1 MNGKLLVI
9 LAALFCAAGCTRA
22 EPMNNVTQVSYTS
35 DAGTILP
42 ELQWHEQIVITKS
55 KVSLTRNGRVAD
67 TQINAGSWEIPVDEQ
82 KMQAL
87 FEQLAT
93 VDCAT
98 IKRVAPDDVPDG
110 GGTESYTIAYARGKA
125 CSLVYDP
132 GTTYT
137 NGESLVKP
145 IKLFI
150 QSLILPTDAASRYVL
165 PSP

>member
-1 MNGKLLVI
+1 M
-9 LAALFCAAGCTRA
+9 
-22 EPMNNVTQVSYTS
+22 
-35 DAGTILP
+35 P

-67 TQINAGSWEIPVDEQ
+67 TQINAGSWEIPVDAQ
-82 KMQAL
+82 NVSQAL

-137 NGESLVKP
+137 NGELLVKP

-150 QSLILPTDAASRYVL
+150 QSLTLPADAAGRYQL
-165 PSP
+165 PAP

>member
-1 MNGKLLVI
+1 L
-9 LAALFCAAGCTRA
+9 
-22 EPMNNVTQVSYTS
+22 Q
-35 DAGTILP
+35 
-42 ELQWHEQIVITKS
+42 ELQWHEQIIITKS

-67 TQINAGSWEIPVDEQ
+67 TQTNAGSWEIPVDAERVQ
-82 KMQAL
+82 TL
-87 FEQLAT
+87 FEQLTT

-98 IKRVAPDDVPDG
+98 IKRVAPDDPPDG
-110 GGTESYTIAYARGKA
+110 GSTESYTITFARGKG

-137 NGESLVKP
+137 NGELVVKP

>member
-1 MNGKLLVI
+1 MY
-9 LAALFCAAGCTRA
+9 AAGCSTV

-35 DAGTILP
+35 DSGTILP
-42 ELQWHEQIVITKS
+42 ELQWHEEIVIAKS

-67 TQINAGSWEIPVDEQ
+67 TQINAGSWEIPVDAQ
-82 KMQAL
+82 KIAAL

-98 IKRVAPDDVPDG
+98 IKQVAPDDVPDG
-110 GGTESYTIAYARGKA
+110 GGTESYTIAYARGKE

-137 NGESLVKP
+137 DGELLVKP

-150 QSLILPTDAASRYVL
+150 QNLNLPVDAASRYQL
-165 PSP
+165 PAP

>member
-1 MNGKLLVI
+1 MNDI
-9 LAALFCAAGCTRA
+9 A
-22 EPMNNVTQVSYTS
+22 QVSYTS

-42 ELQWHEQIVITKS
+42 ELQWHEQIVITRS

-67 TQINAGSWEIPVDEQ
+67 TQINAGSWEIPVDAQ
-82 KMQAL
+82 KIAAL

-93 VDCAT
+93 VDCST

-110 GGTESYTIAYARGKA
+110 GGTETYAIVNARGKG

-137 NGESLVKP
+137 NGELLVKP
-145 IKLFI
+145 IAVFL
-150 QSLILPTDAASRYVL
+150 QSLTPPAEAASRYQL
-165 PSP
+165 ASP

>member
-1 MNGKLLVI
+1 VNGKLLVI
-9 LAALFCAAGCTRA
+9 LAALFCAAGCTGA

-55 KVSLTRNGRVAD
+55 TLSLTRNGRTAD
-67 TQINAGSWEIPVDEQ
+67 TRINAGSWEFAADEQ
-82 KMQAL
+82 KVKAL
-87 FEQLAT
+87 FEQLAA

-110 GGTESYTIAYARGKA
+110 GGTESYTIAYARGNV

>member
-1 MNGKLLVI
+1 
-9 LAALFCAAGCTRA
+9 
-22 EPMNNVTQVSYTS
+22 MNNVTQVSYTS

-55 KVSLTRNGRVAD
+55 EVSLTRNGRVAD
-67 TQINAGSWEIPVDEQ
+67 TQINAGSWEIPVDAE
-82 KMQAL
+82 KITAL
-87 FEQLAT
+87 LEQLAQ

-98 IKRVAPDDVPDG
+98 IKRVEPDDVPDG
-110 GGTESYTIAYARGKA
+110 GGTESYTIAYALGKE

-137 NGESLVKP
+137 NGELVVKP
-145 IKLFI
+145 IQAFTR
-150 QSLILPTDAASRYVL
+150 SLVLPADAAPRYAL